1 VEEKGEAMKIT
12 FTGKQDKLTP
22 AQERKLALAFH
33 SLSKHV
39 DRRGE
44 KAVQVAF
51 DTQRHLQ
58 RAEVRLNF
66 FDQALVAQG
75 TGADQ
80 FTAVMEAVD
89 KVEKQALKS
98 RSKWRD
104 TKRGD
109 SIRRAETVEVPEAPA
124 VKPKRA
130 KKDKSPK
137 PAKVVR
143 AGGKANGK
151 PMTIEEAMLA
161 IEDDRDYVV
170 YRDAQT
176 DKISVLVRRR
186 DGKVD
191 LIEA

>member
-1 VEEKGEAMKIT
+1 MKIT

-22 AQERKLALAFH
+22 AQERKMALAFH
-33 SLSKHV
+33 RLSKQV

-44 KAVQVAF
+44 RAVQVAF
-51 DTQRHLQ
+51 DTQRHQQ
-58 RAEVRLNF
+58 RAEVRLNLY
-66 FDQALVAQG
+66 DQALVAHGVG
-75 TGADQ
+75 TDQ

-98 RSKWRD
+98 RAKWRD
-104 TKRGD
+104 TKRTG
-109 SIRRAETVEVPEAPA
+109 SIRGVEVAEVVEAA
-124 VKPKRA
+124 APKAKGA
-130 KKDKSPK
+130 KKQLKAAPK

-143 AGGKANGK
+143 AGGKSNGK
-151 PMTIEEAMLA
+151 PMTIDEAMIA

-170 YRDAQT
+170 FRDADT
-176 DKISVLVRRR
+176 DKVSVLVRRR